1 MKKGDIRKK
10 IRDLFKTQ
18 KLGILATLGKAFP
31 YQNIVAFAATDDLKN
46 IIFTTKRMT
55 SKYKN
60 LKNSSKV
67 SMFIDDRSNRENDFY
82 DALGL
87 TAVGNANELSGPQR
101 EKAMSKFIKR
111 HPCLEEFVS
120 TPNSAIFIVRV
131 RVYFLVMNFQE
142 VIEIRTDTWK

>member
-1 MKKGDIRKK
+1 
-10 IRDLFKTQ
+10 
-18 KLGILATLGKAFP
+18 
-31 YQNIVAFAATDDLKN
+31 
-46 IIFTTKRMT
+46 
-55 SKYKN
+55 
-60 LKNSSKV
+60 
-67 SMFIDDRSNRENDFY
+67 MFIDDRSNRENDFY

>member
-1 MKKGDIRKK
+1 MKKSEIRKK

-18 KLGILATLGKAFP
+18 KLGILATLGKSFP
-31 YQNIVAFAATDDLKN
+31 YQNIVAFAASDDLKN

-60 LKNSSKV
+60 LKNSPKV
-67 SMFIDDRSNRENDFY
+67 SMFIDNRSNRENDFH

-87 TAVGNANELSGPQR
+87 TAVGNANELRGRER
-101 EKAMSKFIKR
+101 EKTISKFIKR

-120 TPNSAIFIVRV
+120 TPNSSIFIIKVRA
-131 RVYFLVMNFQE
+131 YFLVMHFQE
-142 VIEIRTDTWK
+142 VIEIRTDAWK